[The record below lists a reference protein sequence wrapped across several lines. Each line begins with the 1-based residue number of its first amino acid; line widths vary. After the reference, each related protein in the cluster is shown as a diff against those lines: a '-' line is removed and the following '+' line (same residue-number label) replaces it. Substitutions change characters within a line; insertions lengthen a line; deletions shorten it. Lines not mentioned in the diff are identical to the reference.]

1 MSEEIVPTRRMWE
14 GGPVRQFSES
24 RTKAGW
30 MPLNSGGFAG
40 PYVCS
45 RCHSAVSGVYGP
57 TQGWICAECIG
68 LDGKAR
74 RENAKAERP

>member
-24 RTKAGW
+24 RTKGGW

-57 TQGWICAECIG
+57 TQGWICADCI
-68 LDGKAR
+68 DQ
-74 RENAKAERP
+74 